1 MDRLSWLANQ
11 FRLWLH
17 ALAQLIVRLRDYLQ
31 GTPWQKLEVE
41 TLRRRLFKIGAR
53 VQQSS
58 RRIWI
63 HFASS
68 YPEQE
73 LFSVL
78 MQRLCPT

>member
-1 MDRLSWLANQ
+1 MDRLSCHRFLANQ

-17 ALAQLIVRLRDYLQ
+17 ALAYQLIVRLRDYLQ

-53 VQQSS
+53 VQQ
-58 RRIWI
+58 
-63 HFASS
+63 
-68 YPEQE
+68 E